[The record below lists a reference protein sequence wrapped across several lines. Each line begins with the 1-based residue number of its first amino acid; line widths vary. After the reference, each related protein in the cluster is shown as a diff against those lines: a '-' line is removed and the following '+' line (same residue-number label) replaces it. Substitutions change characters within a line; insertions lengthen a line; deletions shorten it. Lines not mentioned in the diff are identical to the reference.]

1 MPIYFATAS
10 SQIFAAWPAM
20 IAAVIG
26 VVIGTLAGERVLRR
40 IPEKL
45 FRKTVSAILLAIGLV
60 VALMPLVVTD
70 ASWISTGVVAL
81 GGIAMGVPMALSER

>member
-1 MPIYFATAS
+1 MLGLDLKGATFVATATAIGLSVDAVRMPIYFATAS

-60 VALMPLVVTD
+60 LLITNP
-70 ASWISTGVVAL
+70 G
-81 GGIAMGVPMALSER
+81 